1 MEKEVAF
8 HVLGIQE
15 TKDEQAMMEAYHR
28 LLQCT
33 NPEDDP
39 EGFKRLR
46 EAYEVAMDSVR
57 EPEQEDEDR
66 PKTEVDL
73 WMDRMEALYQDILA
87 RPQESRW
94 KQLLDEPVCD
104 GLDTSIEVRERMIVF
119 LMNHIHLPHSIWKLI
134 DDTFQITADM
144 DQLAQQF
151 PMNFLRYVQYYVENG
166 TFIPY
171 ELFEYVSLDGMRA
184 KPDEYIDGLLAVKK
198 KIDGGKTDGC
208 LQDLDDLKAFDVYH
222 PFEDVER
229 LRYYLQKMQ
238 TLRQE
243 IAESGP
249 EQQEE
254 EHPYG
259 RRPGVGAKQ
268 STADKKR
275 TLQDCEEQCRR
286 LADSLSELPPEYNY
300 IYLYIG
306 EALWEFG
313 QKEKAHAIWQDI
325 LEREPEYY
333 RAKYN
338 MVRYMMEQGKY
349 YEAREEMEQLLDS
362 NGQDEEVQSMLQE
375 ANRVLIEEYQGKIA
389 RGEEDEHF
397 KGDELVLE
405 LGWCL
410 FQNDKIPEAIHL
422 VEGLSADT
430 EQEYGYYNL
439 FGRLLYQNKEYE
451 RAIPIL
457 EHWKGML
464 WDLKDDGTKETRRRI
479 EKKNMACGILGACY
493 HEVGRKQDAIDSVK
507 EAIAVAADEGDRL
520 GSMQQLAAIMLEQK
534 EYEQTVDI
542 CDKIIDADDQYYPAY
557 VMRQEACY
565 ELQKGQEVVD
575 DYRRAIE
582 IFPGYYRPYMFAE
595 EVFFFYS
602 QYQDGLEVLDL
613 AKQNGVEPT
622 PRMRLY
628 EAKILR
634 NLAHS
639 ETERKR
645 PFEILQELE
654 DEMDTEGWDIEDRS
668 ELQFERALLYW
679 DDNALDTAYY
689 YIMMAR
695 KMNPDRMQ
703 YSMVCANIQVD
714 RENYAE
720 ALEEYKRTEEE
731 YGDSAG
737 YHYGLG
743 LCYEGLGSMDKAVEC
758 FEKTL
763 TIRDTYADACEK
775 VSDYYRIRYHQTY
788 QKKYLDKAISY
799 ATRQLEEMENC
810 YYLVHRGLLYMNALI
825 LKPAIADF
833 KKALEH
839 RENDWPAWNNLGC
852 CYKYLGEFSEAIRCF
867 EKAIKYM
874 GEDKDIL
881 PYSNMADC
889 YEALGQYQRAVA
901 CYKKDLEMRPDWI
914 SLWDEIA
921 SLYGKMGQYEKALEA
936 YKRSDSTDNYDDIG
950 DLWLFQGEK
959 RKGIASYKK
968 GIQMAPRSQKAYWYR
983 LMGTMYIDQLLD
995 YSKGIKCLNR
1005 AVSLY
1010 KPLIASGEA
1019 DLWRWMKCEQYL
1031 AKGYYM
1037 MGDRQTARKHA
1048 KLAWKYFEEAGKAD
1062 EEEYAGYAPY
1072 GPINQAELG
1081 WIYLCLGDEEKAR
1094 KYFERMD
1101 QGLRC
1106 KQCRYQKCFESS
1118 LYLGDLLRL
1127 QGDTQGAREAYEETL
1142 RRNPFCL
1149 EAKAGL
1155 SLL

>member
-8 HVLGIQE
+8 HILGMQE

-28 LLQCT
+28 LLQHT

-46 EAYEVAMDSVR
+46 EAYEVAMDYAR
-57 EPEQEDEDR
+57 KPEQEQEEG

-73 WMDRMEALYQDILA
+73 WMDRMEALYQDIQA

-104 GLDTSIEVRERMIVF
+104 GLDTSIEVREKMIVF
-119 LMNHIHLPHSIWKLI
+119 LMNHIHLPHPIWKLI
-134 DDTFQITADM
+134 DDAFQITSDM

-151 PMNFLRYVQYYVENG
+151 PINFLRYAKYYVENE
-166 TFIPY
+166 TFLPY

-184 KPDEYIDGLLAVKK
+184 KPDEYIDGLLEVKK
-198 KIDGGKTDGC
+198 QIDSGNTDGC

-222 PFEDVER
+222 PYEDVER
-229 LRYYLQKMQ
+229 LRCYLKKIDS
-238 TLRQE
+238 LRRQL
-243 IAESGP
+243 AEDGSE
-249 EQQEE
+249 EQREE
-254 EHPYG
+254 NG
-259 RRPGVGAKQ
+259 RRAEKELNEDL
-268 STADKKR
+268 TKKKKD
-275 TLQDCEEQCRR
+275 LENFKEKCMSLVE
-286 LADSLSELPPEYNY
+286 SLSELPSEYNY
-300 IYLYIG
+300 IYQYIG

-313 QKEKAHAIWQDI
+313 QKEKAHGIWLEI

-338 MVRYMMEQGKY
+338 IVRYMMEQGEY
-349 YEAREEMEQLLDS
+349 YEAREKMEQLLDA
-362 NGQDEEVQSMLQE
+362 NGQDEEVQKMLQA
-375 ANRVLIEEYQGKIA
+375 ANRVLIEDYKGKIA
-389 RGEEDEHF
+389 RGEDDEHF

-410 FQNDKIPEAIHL
+410 FQNDEISEAIHL
-422 VEGLSADT
+422 VEGLSPDT
-430 EQEYGYYNL
+430 DQEYGYHNL

-457 EHWKGML
+457 EHWKKML
-464 WDLKDDGTKETRRRI
+464 WELEDDGTKETRRRL

-493 HEVGRKQDAIDSVK
+493 HETGRKQDAVDSVR
-507 EAIAVAADEGDRL
+507 EAIAVASDEGDRL

-542 CDKIIDADDQYYPAY
+542 CDKIIQTDDQYYPAY

-575 DYRRAIE
+575 DYHRAIE

-595 EVFFFYS
+595 EVFFFYG
-602 QYQDGLEVLDL
+602 QYKDGLEVLEL
-613 AKQNGVEPT
+613 AKKNGIEPT

-639 ETERKR
+639 TTERKR

-654 DEMDTEGWDIEDRS
+654 DSMDTEGWDIEDRS

-679 DDNALDTAYY
+679 DDNELDTAYY
-689 YIMMAR
+689 YIKQAK

-703 YSMVCANIQVD
+703 YSMVYGNIQVD
-714 RENYAE
+714 REQYSD
-720 ALEEYKRTEEE
+720 ALKEYKKTEKE
-731 YGDSAG
+731 YGESAG

-743 LCYEGLGSMDKAVEC
+743 LCYEGLGSMDEAVKC
-758 FEKTL
+758 FEHAL
-763 TIRDTYADACEK
+763 TIRDVYADACEK
-775 VSDYYRIRYHQTY
+775 VSDYYRIQYHRTY
-788 QKKYLDKAISY
+788 QRKYLDKAISY
-799 ATRQLEEMENC
+799 ATRQLEDIENC

-825 LKPAIADF
+825 LPPAIADF
-833 KKALEH
+833 KKALEK
-839 RENDWPAWNNLGC
+839 REDDWPAWNNLGC
-852 CYKYLGEFSEAIRCF
+852 CYKYLGEFTEAIRCF
-867 EKAIKYM
+867 EKAVKYM

-889 YEALGQYQRAVA
+889 YEALGEYQRAIA
-901 CYKKDLEMRPDWI
+901 CYKKDIEMRPDWI

-921 SLYGKMGQYEKALEA
+921 SLYGKMGEYDKALEA
-936 YKRSDSTDNYDDIG
+936 YKKSGSNDNYDDIG
-950 DLWLFQGEK
+950 DLWLFRGDK

-968 GIQMAPRSQKAYWYR
+968 GIQAAPRSQKAYWYR
-983 LMGTMYIDQLLD
+983 LMGTMYIDQLSE
-995 YSKGIKCLNR
+995 YSKGIKCLNK
-1005 AVSLY
+1005 AKSLY
-1010 KPLIASGEA
+1010 KPLIMSGEA

-1031 AKGYYM
+1031 AKGYYL
-1037 MGDRQTARKHA
+1037 MGDRQNAKKHA
-1048 KLAWKYFEEAGKAD
+1048 KLALEHFADAGRAD
-1062 EEEYAGYAPY
+1062 EEEYTNYATY
-1072 GPINQAELG
+1072 GPINQAEFG
-1081 WIYLCLGDEEKAR
+1081 WIYLCLGEMEKAR
-1094 KYFERMD
+1094 EYFEKMD

-1106 KQCRYQKCFESS
+1106 KHCRYQKCFEST

-1127 QGDTQGAREAYEETL
+1127 QGDLQGARKAYEETL
-1142 RRNPFCL
+1142 RRNPFCQ
-1149 EAKAGL
+1149 EAKVGL